1 MKNMIK
7 SIVAGNWKMNKTPSE
22 GNEFS
27 ASLINKLNKINN
39 TDVIICPPFTGLTSL
54 IRSDYYDL
62 GAQNCF
68 FQNSGAFTGEI
79 SVEMLIDCNVKYV
92 ILGHSERRTIFG
104 ENDEFIRDKVS
115 KVIDSNIIPILCI
128 GETIEQ
134 LNEGLAKETIY
145 KQLKI
150 GLSKIDSLKNIV
162 IAYEPVWAI
171 GTGLTASIEK
181 VEEIHAYIRGLLN
194 EFFDEDG
201 SSLTPILYGGSV
213 NSDNAKELI
222 NVKYVNGFLIGG
234 ASLNVEKFTD
244 IIKIVDNK

>member
-1 MKNMIK
+1 MIK

-145 KQLKI
+145 KQLKV
-150 GLSKIDSLKNIV
+150 GLSKVDSLKNIV

>member
-1 MKNMIK
+1 MIK

-145 KQLKI
+145 KQLKV
-150 GLSKIDSLKNIV
+150 GLSKVDSLKNIV

-234 ASLNVEKFTD
+234 ASLSVEKFTD

>member
-1 MKNMIK
+1 MIK

-22 GNEFS
+22 GNAFS

-39 TDVIICPPFTGLTSL
+39 TNVIICPPFIGLTSL
-54 IRSDYYDL
+54 IRSDSYDL

-150 GLSKIDSLKNIV
+150 GLSKVDSLKNIV

-181 VEEIHAYIRGLLN
+181 VEEIHAYIRGLLT

-201 SSLTPILYGGSV
+201 SSSTPILYGGSV
-213 NSDNAKELI
+213 TSDNAKELI
-222 NVKYVNGFLIGG
+222 NVESVNGFLIGG

>member
-1 MKNMIK
+1 MIK

-27 ASLINKLNKINN
+27 SSLINKLNKINN
-39 TDVIICPPFTGLTSL
+39 TNVIICPPFTGLTSL
-54 IRSDYYDL
+54 IHSDYFNL

-68 FQNSGAFTGEI
+68 FENPGAFTGEI

-92 ILGHSERRTIFG
+92 IIGHSERRTIFG

-115 KVIDSNIIPILCI
+115 KVIDSNLIPILCI

-150 GLSKIDSLKNIV
+150 GLSKVDSLKNIV

-181 VEEIHAYIRGLLN
+181 VEEIHAYIRGLLT

-213 NSDNAKELI
+213 NSDNAEELI
-222 NVKYVNGFLIGG
+222 NVKSVNGFLIGG
-234 ASLNVEKFTD
+234 ASLNVEKFID
-244 IIKIVDNK
+244 IIKIVDKK

>member
-39 TDVIICPPFTGLTSL
+39 TDVIIFPPFTGLTSL

-150 GLSKIDSLKNIV
+150 GLSKVDSLKNIV

-234 ASLNVEKFTD
+234 ASLSVEKFTD